1 MFYLQPGDS
10 DLDRILHGV
19 ASCLSRD
26 LNRMERKK
34 VKADLEEG
42 SSNSADPQ
50 IEDVLR
56 LGLATGEGVLP
67 GTSSPNSA
75 GGATATIGF
84 FSTFES
90 HKSLKVETFFL
101 Q

>member
-1 MFYLQPGDS
+1 
-10 DLDRILHGV
+10 
-19 ASCLSRD
+19 
-26 LNRMERKK
+26 MERKK

-75 GGATATIGF
+75 GGATTLLRLAFFQPEQKKSRGSNLSIYLLTYMRVVGF
-84 FSTFES
+84 GQKT
-90 HKSLKVETFFL
+90 
-101 Q
+101 

>member
-1 MFYLQPGDS
+1 MFSLQPGDS
-10 DLDRILHGV
+10 DLDRTLHGV

-75 GGATATIGF
+75 GGATTTIGF
-84 FSTFES
+84 LF
-90 HKSLKVETFFL
+90 
-101 Q
+101 